1 MVKIV
6 VDKYPLSHTVWITED
21 VLRWRARAF
30 EKHLEK
36 HGNGRQEGPSMVYNL
51 PEERGNILQWY

>member
-6 VDKYPLSHTVWITED
+6 VDKYPLSHAVWIRED

-36 HGNGRQEGPSMVYNL
+36 HGNGHQEGPSMVCYP
-51 PEERGNILQWY
+51 PEERGNIVQ